1 MAAEK
6 NNKTLNVPNLRF
18 PEFSGEW
25 EKCTLG
31 SIGETF
37 NGLTGKSAADFGS
50 GSPYI
55 TYKSIFDNSK
65 IDISK
70 VEYVKITE
78 TERVKQTQ
86 NEVEY
91 GDIFFT
97 TSSETP
103 EEVGMA
109 SVLLSEIRDCYLN
122 SFCFGYRLFDKCIHQ
137 PDFFRF
143 YLRSSNLRKKIAIL
157 AQGSTRFNIS
167 KNEVMKM
174 PIFLPSLAEQRKIS
188 KILSLI
194 EDRIETQKKIIED
207 LKKLK
212 RAICKI
218 VFSSP
223 ECVTRKMADMATIT
237 MGQSPSSL
245 SYNEDRQGLPL
256 IQGNLDLYDG
266 QIRPRIYT
274 SEITQTCTKGDV
286 ILTVRAPVGEI
297 AHAQL
302 AACIGRGVCAISP
315 HNSSDAELIYQYL
328 SYYKPTWAKLEQG
341 STFSSINGADI
352 RGIEVRCPSMSKIML
367 LQLFDTRIQESIN
380 LLNAYSVSKCYL
392 LSQLFI

>member
-1 MAAEK
+1 M
-6 NNKTLNVPNLRF
+6 RF

-194 EDRIETQKKIIED
+194 EDRIETQRKIIED

-212 RAICKI
+212 RAICDNC
-218 VFSSP
+218 FSNGTKVKFGDLGSFI
-223 ECVTRKMADMATIT
+223 R
-237 MGQSPSSL
+237 GL
-245 SYNEDRQGLPL
+245 SYSTDEVQESGNGTMVLRSNNIENGEEVNMDELVWVSKGLEDRQKLQYGDIVICMANGSSPL
-256 IQGNLDLYDG
+256 VGKASYFPKDYVHDATVGAFCGIFRPLSPAAKWLVQTKMYRKYIHQSIQGGNGAIANIYPQDILNMTFCIPNNLDSVTDALELLHE
-266 QIRPRIYT
+266 RI
-274 SEITQTCTKGDV
+274 IT
-286 ILTVRAPVGEI
+286 E
-297 AHAQL
+297 
-302 AACIGRGVCAISP
+302 
-315 HNSSDAELIYQYL
+315 AE
-328 SYYKPTWAKLEQG
+328 
-341 STFSSINGADI
+341 
-352 RGIEVRCPSMSKIML
+352 ML
-367 LQLFDTRIQESIN
+367 KLQL
-380 LLNAYSVSKCYL
+380 SVKQHL
-392 LSQLFI
+392 LSQIFI